1 MIMCI
6 TIIFVPASILR
17 CSVSVLSITDNL
29 PKLHVELQ
37 RGNPCI
43 PVCILVLPPVY
54 ATLGLALRRP
64 CEAQLPQAS
73 ADMVVSTCMA
83 TTQNAEPMR
92 PWQAQTQLQGT
103 PGLCKS
109 CETEAFQSSTL
120 TLVGVSSSLGGVS
133 SWKHCAVVSARSQ
146 SLMLAVAS
154 ILGAQ
159 PWQKSQ
165 PLSDPSLSDLKRR
178 EAAVETET

>member
-1 MIMCI
+1 MCI

-73 ADMVVSTCMA
+73 SHFIYGLLFAPVHLT
-83 TTQNAEPMR
+83 R
-92 PWQAQTQLQGT
+92 LAQIW
-103 PGLCKS
+103 S
-109 CETEAFQSSTL
+109 
-120 TLVGVSSSLGGVS
+120 
-133 SWKHCAVVSARSQ
+133 
-146 SLMLAVAS
+146 
-154 ILGAQ
+154 
-159 PWQKSQ
+159 
-165 PLSDPSLSDLKRR
+165 
-178 EAAVETET
+178 